1 MCYCVKT
8 MQVVG
13 CGKRDDEV
21 VEMCRV
27 YVACLFQFDEGV
39 IWSMKFFVYT
49 VYMREG

>member
-1 MCYCVKT
+1 MEDLDGWLKEGSLCYCVKI

-27 YVACLFQFDEGV
+27 YVACLF
-39 IWSMKFFVYT
+39 
-49 VYMREG
+49 